1 MMLMEQETITVKSKV
16 VRRTSEEIRAIIV
29 EYEKGGLS
37 AKSFCK
43 LHHIKKDYLTRW
55 LTRYGN
61 KKGVKGFVPVSLPA
75 IAPNQERTLFAEYR
89 GIKFYQKVEA
99 SYLKSLL
106 S

>member
-1 MMLMEQETITVKSKV
+1 MEQEATSSKPKI
-16 VRRTSEEIRAIIV
+16 VRRTSEEIRSIIA

-37 AKSFCK
+37 AKAFCK

-61 KKGVKGFVPVSLPA
+61 RKAPKGFMPVSVPA
-75 IAPNQERTLFAEYR
+75 MAPTQEKALFAEYR
-89 GIKFYQKVEA
+89 GIKFYQKVDA
-99 SYLKSLL
+99 AYLKSLL

>member
-1 MMLMEQETITVKSKV
+1 MEQEAISSKPKV
-16 VRRTSEEIRAIIV
+16 VRRTSEEIRAIIA

-37 AKSFCK
+37 AKAFCK

-61 KKGVKGFVPVSLPA
+61 KKGPKGFMPVSYPTMA
-75 IAPNQERTLFAEYR
+75 ASPERTLFAEYR
-89 GIKFYQKVEA
+89 GIKFYQKVDA

>member
-1 MMLMEQETITVKSKV
+1 MEQETITVKSKV
-16 VRRTSEEIRAIIV
+16 VRRTSEEIRAIIA
-29 EYEKGGLS
+29 EYEKGGLT

-61 KKGVKGFVPVSLPA
+61 KKGPKGFMPVSLPA

>member
-1 MMLMEQETITVKSKV
+1 MEQEAITVKSKV
-16 VRRTSEEIRAIIV
+16 VRRTSEEIRAIIT
-29 EYEKGGLS
+29 EYEIGGLS
-37 AKSFCK
+37 AKAFCK

-61 KKGVKGFVPVSLPA
+61 KKGIKGFVPVSLPA
-75 IAPNQERTLFAEYR
+75 IAPNQEKTLFAEYR

>member
-1 MMLMEQETITVKSKV
+1 MEQETSSSKPKV
-16 VRRTSEEIRAIIV
+16 VRRTSEEIQAIIA

-37 AKSFCK
+37 AKAFCK

-55 LTRYGN
+55 ITRYGN
-61 KKGVKGFVPVSLPA
+61 KKGLKGFVPVSLPVMT
-75 IAPNQERTLFAEYR
+75 PGQERTLFAEYR
-89 GIKFYQKVEA
+89 GIKFYQKVDA

>member
-1 MMLMEQETITVKSKV
+1 MEQETITVKSKV
-16 VRRTSEEIRAIIV
+16 VRRTSEEIQAIIA
-29 EYEKGGLS
+29 EYEKGGLT
-37 AKSFCK
+37 AKAFCK